1 MWLTQLLA
9 LIPNIVAGVE
19 KIHGD
24 AKKGADKKTLA
35 LEALGLAVTGA
46 VGLSPGQLQPAIGA
60 AAKLAGNVIDG
71 TVELFNKIGWPH
83 NTTAEQYDEATKH
96 RTWTVIK

>member
-24 AKKGADKKTLA
+24 AKNGADKKTLA

-46 VGLSPGQLQPAIGA
+46 AGLSPGQLQPAIGA

-83 NTTAEQYDEATKH
+83 KQNNEQIVEASKH
-96 RTWTVIK
+96 RMWTVIK